1 MDGYYV
7 ECKANS
13 VFIKQVLKVHT
24 IFEWSVINRLGA
36 AIFAIPKNPNI
47 PLKYQKHLRIV

>member
-36 AIFAIPKNPNI
+36 AIFAIQKNPNI